1 MSNAPE
7 YTAPSSSTIYTTTTT
22 LTSPTTTTNTA
33 AAPSTHTNTH
43 SRFLYKNSREL
54 IKRFQPSW
62 SKSIHWVTRGST
74 ITIGQYIDS
83 TTFDTS
89 YRETP
94 VCSFSSSDGSSGG
107 EEDSLCTSSPL
118 PTSDLTRVPSTAS
131 LTADIHTTLPTLPP
145 HTHHATLTYQW
156 YKDGKEL
163 TPPDYTHS
171 YYTIRKARRKD
182 SGHYI
187 CVMVS
192 PGDRSEDVIIVDT
205 YVQTSGTI
213 LYIYNAMMYT
223 CCFYS
228 CYI

>member
-1 MSNAPE
+1 M
-7 YTAPSSSTIYTTTTT
+7 APSSSSSSSAIYTTTTAAT
-22 LTSPTTTTNTA
+22 TALPSPATTTTATT
-33 AAPSTHTNTH
+33 PSTHTNTH

-83 TTFDTS
+83 MTFDTS

-94 VCSFSSSDGSSGG
+94 VCSFSSSDGSSG

-118 PTSDLTRVPSTAS
+118 PTSDLTRIPSTAS
-131 LTADIHTTLPTLPP
+131 LTSDIHTTIPTLPP
-145 HTHHATLTYQW
+145 HPATLTYQW

-171 YYTIRKARRKD
+171 YYTISKARRKD

-205 YVQTSGTI
+205 YVQTSGTVM
-213 LYIYNAMMYT
+213 YIYT
-223 CCFYS
+223 LF
-228 CYI
+228 I